1 MQKWARR
8 ATIMSHKL
16 LIWYSGS
23 GKVNKNTGE
32 KFISFPND
40 RELIAEFK
48 RNPIGHHSPE
58 LQRLLNKFR
67 GVPIK
72 DKFCLLVIKPNR
84 LWQLAKTSGVAG
96 KQLQKLPKTFT
107 SQSDAEW
114 YIFRKRWKSLTG
126 ETLKP

>member
-1 MQKWARR
+1 ME
-8 ATIMSHKL
+8 M
-16 LIWYSGS
+16 
-23 GKVNKNTGE
+23 GKNPGE
-32 KFISFPND
+32 KFISSPND

-67 GVPIK
+67 GIPMK

-96 KQLQKLPKTFT
+96 KQVVKLPKTFS

>member
-1 MQKWARR
+1 ME
-8 ATIMSHKL
+8 M
-16 LIWYSGS
+16 
-23 GKVNKNTGE
+23 GKNPGE
-32 KFISFPND
+32 KFISSSND

-67 GVPIK
+67 GIPMK

-96 KQLQKLPKTFT
+96 KQVVKLPKTFS